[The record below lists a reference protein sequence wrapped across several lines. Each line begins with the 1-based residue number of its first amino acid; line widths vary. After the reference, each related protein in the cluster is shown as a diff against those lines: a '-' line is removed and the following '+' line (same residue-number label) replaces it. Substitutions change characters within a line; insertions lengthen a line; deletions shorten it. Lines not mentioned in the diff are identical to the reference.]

1 MQSTAVKEKLST
13 QQLCERRNEIVTLI
27 TKAVETLSEADTLLK
42 TLCMFGFTFER
53 HTFYSPSEAENK
65 LKTIADLTKQV
76 DSKIWNHIVELGQF
90 RELMTIKEQRKI
102 SEALESCPPVTI
114 ENVTATLSELL
125 ANRPNMLKDLV
136 ETAFLERSSGYRSNA
151 GNKINKKQVI
161 DGVFCRYGFTNFGSR
176 PCDRLEDLTKAVAIL
191 VGMEKPH
198 ITNILSKEREH
209 IAFEGKVKYVA
220 YKNGNVHVT
229 ILDKVLLDKLN
240 DVLAGAM
247 GAKIGGQA

>member
-1 MQSTAVKEKLST
+1 MKSTALKEKLNA
-13 QQLCERRNEIVTLI
+13 QQLCDRRNEIVTLI
-27 TKAVETLSEADTLLK
+27 TKAMETLSEADMLLK
-42 TLCMFGFTFER
+42 TLCNYGFTFDR
-53 HTFYSPSEAENK
+53 NTIYSPSEPAKK
-65 LKTIADLTKQV
+65 LRTIEDLTKQT
-76 DSKIWNHIVELGQF
+76 DRKIWDHIVELGQF

-102 SEALESCPPVTI
+102 NDALESCPPVTI
-114 ENVTATLSELL
+114 ETVTATFAELL
-125 ANRPNMLKDLV
+125 ANRPNMLQDLV
-136 ETAFLERSSGYRSNA
+136 ETAFLERSSGYKSNG

-161 DGVFCRYGFTNFGSR
+161 DGVFCRYGFTNWGSR

-198 ITNILSKEREH
+198 ITNILTKEREY

-220 YKNGNVHVT
+220 YQNGNVHVT

-247 GAKIGGQA
+247 GAKLHS